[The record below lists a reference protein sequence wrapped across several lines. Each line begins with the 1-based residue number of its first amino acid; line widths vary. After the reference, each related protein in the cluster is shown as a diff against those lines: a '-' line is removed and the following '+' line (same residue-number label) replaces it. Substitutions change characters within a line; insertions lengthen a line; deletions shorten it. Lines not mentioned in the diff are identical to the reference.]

1 MAQTVRRLLPFAGLF
16 LGVWSMLPP
25 FTGPPL
31 NTETRVEVADHV
43 MPGIVMLVASVA
55 ALVLTRRRSRPALML
70 GTGLLVLLAGL
81 WMTATHVPLVAQ
93 AARDDAPT
101 GATIYH
107 SVPGLVVLALGL
119 CWAAAWWWEVE
130 R

>member
-1 MAQTVRRLLPFAGLF
+1 MAETFRRRLPLAGLL

-31 NTETRVEVADHV
+31 NTATRVEVADHV
-43 MPGIVMLVASVA
+43 VPGVVLLMASLA
-55 ALVLTRRRSRPALML
+55 ALALTRRRSRPALTLMS
-70 GTGLLVLLAGL
+70 GLVVLLAGL

-93 AARDDAPT
+93 AARGEAPT
-101 GATIYH
+101 GATAYH

-119 CWAAAWWWEVE
+119 CWAAAWWPDVE
-130 R
+130 W